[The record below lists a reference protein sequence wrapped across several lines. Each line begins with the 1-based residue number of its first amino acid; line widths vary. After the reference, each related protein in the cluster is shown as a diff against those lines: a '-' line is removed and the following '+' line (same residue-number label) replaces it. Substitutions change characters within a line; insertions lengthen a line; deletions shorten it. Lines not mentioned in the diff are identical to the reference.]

1 MEIRERKFLPLAVS
15 HAAKLASIPGIA
27 KAVFETVFWADGGSL
42 FAKIALELLLWKQA
56 DFPGSENC

>member
-1 MEIRERKFLPLAVS
+1 MS